1 MNKTKKLTQ
10 GAMLLAIIGAA
21 MLIDRQLTFLFEN
34 FIFMAVPIIIIIYST
49 MYTVGDGGILC
60 FGILVMGIL
69 FGSIYA
75 YASIPLAIIVGLGV
89 SLAIKKDLKSRSLLL
104 IAMLTYIIGEVI
116 ISLLIMPLLGID
128 IATQVAEISTVFS
141 NNSSI
146 TDLMAQASINLDSFL
161 VVLFIAAIIMTGM
174 MEGFFVYF
182 ISTVLLRRLKIK
194 EVGAS
199 SALDLRI
206 SPLASYILFILTMLA
221 FVVMRGPAFIKE
233 NETLYYILLCVS
245 VIASMVLFYY
255 GYIFGTIYL
264 KLILGKRSMIILL
277 LGIVFL
283 FPVSYYVL
291 TIVGFLYGAGP
302 LRNKLENRL
311 AEIKKNEKE

>member
-1 MNKTKKLTQ
+1 MNKTKKLTH

-21 MLIDRQLTFLFEN
+21 MLIDRQLSFLFEN
-34 FIFMAVPIIIIIYST
+34 FIFMAVPVIIIIYST

-60 FGILVMGIL
+60 FGVLVMGIL

-75 YASIPLAIIVGLGV
+75 YASIPLAIIVGIGV
-89 SLAIKKDLKSRSLLL
+89 SLAIKKDLKSRSLLF
-104 IAMLTYIIGEVI
+104 IAMLTYIIGEVL

-141 NNSSI
+141 NYNFADMMS
-146 TDLMAQASINLDSFL
+146 QVSINFDNFL

-194 EVGAS
+194 DVGVS

-206 SPLASYILFILTMLA
+206 SPLTSYILFILTMMF
-221 FVVMRGPAFIKE
+221 FVAMKGPSFIRE
-233 NETLYYILLCVS
+233 NETLYYIVLCIS
-245 VIASMVLFYY
+245 VIASMILFYY
-255 GYIFGTIYL
+255 GYIFASIYL
-264 KLILGKRSMIILL
+264 KLIIGKKFIIILL
-277 LGIVFL
+277 LGIIFL

-291 TIVGFLYGAGP
+291 VIVGFLYGAGP
-302 LRNKLENRL
+302 LRNKLEERL
-311 AEIKKNEKE
+311 AQIKKNEKE